1 MKVVMDLLERLQHAQ
16 SMSELPD
23 ILDTISQLVE
33 FDYFLFGLALP
44 NSITHS
50 DVLMYDN
57 YPVEWRRAYDESGYA
72 KRDPIV
78 QYSISNYM
86 PVTWAQIAESSAYSR
101 NDLKIMWEAEA
112 SGLKAGFSL
121 PIHGTVGEFGMISFA
136 STQNTDEQRL
146 KYAEAIPV
154 IQMLVP
160 ALQDAIKRLRVS
172 ENKEPPAKLTKR
184 EIECLTWATEGK
196 SSWEISQI
204 LGCSER
210 TAIFHLS
217 NAANKLGATNRY
229 QAISKALLSGI
240 INPLF

>member
-1 MKVVMDLLERLQHAQ
+1 MDLLERLQQAQ
-16 SMSELPD
+16 STSELPE
-23 ILDTISQLVE
+23 ILESISQVVE

-50 DVLMYDN
+50 DILMYDN
-57 YPVEWRRAYDESGYA
+57 YPGEWRRVYDESGYA

-86 PVTWAQIAESSAYSR
+86 PVTWAQISESPSYSR
-101 NDLKIMWEAEA
+101 SDLKIMWEAEA

-121 PIHGTVGEFGMISFA
+121 PIHGAVGEFGMISFA
-136 STQNTDEQRL
+136 SNHNTDEQRL

-160 ALQDAIKRLRVS
+160 AIQDAVKRLRVS
-172 ENKEPPAKLTKR
+172 ESKEPPAKLTKR

-229 QAISKALLSGI
+229 QAISKALLCGI
-240 INPLF
+240 INPLC

>member
-1 MKVVMDLLERLQHAQ
+1 MKMVMETMEKLQKAQ
-16 SMSELPD
+16 SLSELQT
-23 ILDTISQLVE
+23 ILESISNMVE
-33 FDYFLFGLALP
+33 FDYFLFGMAIP
-44 NSITHS
+44 NTITHS

-57 YPVEWRRAYDESGYA
+57 YPTEWRKAYDEAGYA

-78 QYSISNYM
+78 QYSMNNYM
-86 PVTWAQIAESSAYSR
+86 PVTWAQIAESKDYSKK
-101 NDLKIMWEAEA
+101 DLQIMWEAES

-136 STQNTDEQRL
+136 SAHDTPEQKL
-146 KYAEAIPV
+146 KYADAIPA
-154 IQMLVP
+154 IQMIVP
-160 ALQDAIKRLRVS
+160 ALQDAIKRLRVAEEKDS
-172 ENKEPPAKLTKR
+172 PARLTKR

-229 QAISKALLSGI
+229 QAISKALLAGI
-240 INPLF
+240 INPLC